1 MEIGG
6 AVGLSLVVLHRGE
19 AIYQANFGLR
29 DIPQSLPPTEETIFP
44 ACSLVKPLTAAIVAL
59 LVEEGIITWDTLVKD
74 VLPKFNPKDDILRNY
89 TTIADLLCRR
99 TGMAWGDNLYIG
111 TDNNVLISGEN
122 SMKYI
127 NSQEPLLPFR
137 GQYAYNNIPYELAGH
152 VIEKLTGSTWSE
164 VLKTRILDRIGLDR
178 TSLKTP
184 LLDVD
189 NVAKCYN
196 TLGLRRQSVVPQL
209 GMMGFVAQVVARVLP
224 SRIFSISVPP
234 SSALPVINLQVVKH
248 RLKVPL

>member
-1 MEIGG
+1 MEERIRPLGQTPQNPEMDLQGLNIGHNGSSGFLHSLTDLVDRLTALGPQIEKLMEIGG

-44 ACSLVKPLTAAIVAL
+44 ACSLVKPLTAATVAL

-74 VLPKFNPKDDILRNY
+74 VLPEFNPKDDILRNY
-89 TTIADLLCRR
+89 TTIADLLCHR

-122 SMKYI
+122 SMKLI

-137 GQYAYNNIPYELAGH
+137 GQYAYNNTPYELASH
-152 VIEKLTGSTWSE
+152 AIEKLTRST
-164 VLKTRILDRIGLDR
+164 
-178 TSLKTP
+178 
-184 LLDVD
+184 
-189 NVAKCYN
+189 
-196 TLGLRRQSVVPQL
+196 
-209 GMMGFVAQVVARVLP
+209 
-224 SRIFSISVPP
+224 
-234 SSALPVINLQVVKH
+234 
-248 RLKVPL
+248 